1 MKFFFINFKLKYVL
15 KNNIYVLVCFLA
27 LLFFSLSCF
36 AFEDGLDTAKDRSF
50 DALQKSLLIPGWG
63 QFAEKKYL
71 NGAVFLSAEIYCLY
85 KIFEN
90 NHRGNENYLLYKEAG
105 NVDDVLIYRELTEKY
120 DRRRNVFI
128 LGAIG
133 IWAVN
138 LIDIYVIVKNKK
150 NKDKNFKIQ
159 LESGENKI
167 LGFTF
172 TLYF

>member
-1 MKFFFINFKLKYVL
+1 ML
-15 KNNIYVLVCFLA
+15 KNNKFILVYFLVL
-27 LLFFSLSCF
+27 LLFSFSCF
-36 AFEDGLDTAKDRSF
+36 ASEDGQDTSKGRSF

-71 NGAVFLSAEIYCLY
+71 EGAVFLSAEIFCLY

-90 NHRGNENYLLYKEAG
+90 NHRGKKNYQLYEAAG
-105 NVDDVLIYRELTEKY
+105 NVDDVVKYRELTEKY
-120 DRRRNVFI
+120 DRRRNAFI

-167 LGFTF
+167 LCF
-172 TLYF
+172 TLTFCF

>member
-1 MKFFFINFKLKYVL
+1 VL
-15 KNNIYVLVCFLA
+15 KNNKCVFVCILA
-27 LLFFSLSCF
+27 LFLFSLSCF
-36 AFEDGLDTAKDRSF
+36 ASENGQDTLKDRSF

-63 QFAEKKYL
+63 QFSEKRYL
-71 NGAVFLSAEIYCLY
+71 EGAFFLSAEIFCLY

-90 NHRGNENYLLYKEAG
+90 NHKGNENYLLYKAAG
-105 NVDDVLIYRELTEKY
+105 DVDDVVKYRDLTEKY

-167 LGFTF
+167 LGFTL